1 MSTSERVTF
10 PGFQGDLLAARLDH
24 PAGEC
29 RGYALFAHCFS
40 CSKEVLTA
48 VRISRALAER
58 GIAVL
63 RFDFTGLGSSGGEF
77 ANTNFSSN
85 VQDLIQAAQFLREH
99 YQAPAIMIGHSL
111 GGAAV
116 LAAAGS
122 IPEVRAVT
130 TLNAPSDVAH
140 VSHFFA
146 AAIPAIQTQ
155 GEMEVTL
162 VGRKFRIKK
171 QFLDDITEQN
181 LLQQVAELRKPL
193 LIFHSPVDEVVG
205 VDHAARLYGA
215 AKHPK
220 SFISLDDADHMVSR
234 VSDADFV
241 ANVLT
246 AWASRY
252 LTVAAQPEVIETAPN
267 SVQVR
272 ETLQSP
278 LAQEIKVGS
287 HTFPADE
294 PVSLGGKDSGP
305 NPYDYLLAALG
316 ACTNMTLRMYAQHK
330 GLPVQRISAELK
342 HDKIHAKDCAY
353 CATKTGKIDRI
364 ERTITIEG
372 DLNEEQRAR
381 LLEIADR
388 CPVHR
393 TLHSEVL
400 IETRSKPTA
409 T

>member
-1 MSTSERVTF
+1 MSVTKRITF
-10 PGFQGDLLAARLDH
+10 PGYQGDLLAARLDH

-29 RGYALFAHCFS
+29 HGYALFAHCFS

-48 VRISRALAER
+48 VRISQALAKR

-99 YQAPAIMIGHSL
+99 YQAPAILIGHSL

-116 LAAAGS
+116 LAAAGL
-122 IPEVRAVT
+122 IPEVRAVA

-140 VSHFFA
+140 VGHFFTD
-146 AAIPAIQTQ
+146 AIPAIHAQ

-171 QFLDDITEQN
+171 QFLDDIAEQN
-181 LLQQVAELRKPL
+181 LLQRVSELRKPL
-193 LIFHSPVDEVVG
+193 LIFHSPVDEVVNI
-205 VDHAARLYGA
+205 DHASRLYGA

-220 SFISLDDADHMVSR
+220 SFVSLDDADHMVSR
-234 VSDADFV
+234 VADADFV

-252 LTVAAQPEVIETAPN
+252 LTVVTQPAVVETTPG

-272 ETLQSP
+272 ETRHSS
-278 LAQEIKVGS
+278 LAQEIKIGI
-287 HTFPADE
+287 HTLPADE
-294 PVSLGGKDSGP
+294 PVSLGGTDSGP

-316 ACTNMTLRMYAQHK
+316 ACTNMTLRLYAQHK
-330 GLPVQRISAELK
+330 GLPVQRISVELN
-342 HDKIHAKDCAY
+342 HEKIHAKDCED
-353 CATKTGKIDRI
+353 CETQVGKIDRI

-372 DLNEEQRAR
+372 DLTQEQQAR
-381 LLEIADR
+381 LLEIAER

-400 IETRSKPTA
+400 IRTRSKPA
-409 T
+409 AA

>member
-1 MSTSERVTF
+1 MSSTERIIF
-10 PGFQGDLLAARLDH
+10 PGYQGDPLAARLDH
-24 PAGEC
+24 PPGKC

-85 VQDLIQAAQFLREH
+85 VQDLLQAAQFLREH
-99 YQAPAIMIGHSL
+99 HQAPVILIGHSL

-122 IPEVRAVT
+122 IPEVRAVS

-140 VSHFFA
+140 ISHFFTA
-146 AAIPAIQTQ
+146 DIPEIRAQ
-155 GEMEVTL
+155 GEKVVTL
-162 VGRKFRIKK
+162 VGRRFRIKK
-171 QFLDDITEQN
+171 QFLDDIAEQN
-181 LLQQVAELRKPL
+181 LLLRVAELRKPL

-205 VDHAARLYGA
+205 IDHAARLYGA

-220 SFISLDDADHMVSR
+220 SFVSLDDADHMVSR
-234 VSDADFV
+234 ETDAEFV
-241 ANVLT
+241 AGVLT
-246 AWASRY
+246 AWAARY
-252 LTVAAQPEVIETAPN
+252 LDAIAQPAAEETV
-267 SVQVR
+267 SSVVQVR
-272 ETLQSP
+272 ETRQSL
-278 LAQEIKVGS
+278 LAQEIKTGRHVL
-287 HTFPADE
+287 HADE
-294 PVSLGGKDSGP
+294 PISLGGADSGP
-305 NPYDYLLAALG
+305 NPYGYLLAALG
-316 ACTNMTLRMYAQHK
+316 ACTNMTLRLYAERK
-330 GLPVQRISAELK
+330 GLPVQRITVELS
-342 HDKIHAKDCAY
+342 HDKIYAKDCEG
-353 CATKTGKIDRI
+353 CETESGKIDRAI
-364 ERTITIEG
+364 AIEG

-381 LLEIADR
+381 LLEIANR

-400 IETRSKPTA
+400 IQTRSLKASP
-409 T
+409 